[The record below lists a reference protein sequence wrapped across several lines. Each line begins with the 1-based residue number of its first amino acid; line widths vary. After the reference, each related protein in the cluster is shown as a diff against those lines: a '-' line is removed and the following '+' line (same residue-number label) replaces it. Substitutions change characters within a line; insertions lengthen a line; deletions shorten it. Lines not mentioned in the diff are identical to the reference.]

1 MGGLVDSFCGA
12 GFSTVVRR
20 KLDFGGCSGVG
31 HYGVL
36 HLFNVFLDSTIFV
49 FYPLPTTSVFAK
61 AGRDEWQPAFGFFRA
76 FFTG

>member
-1 MGGLVDSFCGA
+1 MDSFCGA
-12 GFSTVVRR
+12 GVLAVVRR
-20 KLDFGGCSGVG
+20 KFDFGGCSGVG
-31 HYGVL
+31 RHVVL
-36 HLFNVFLDSTIFV
+36 KLFNVFLGSTIFV